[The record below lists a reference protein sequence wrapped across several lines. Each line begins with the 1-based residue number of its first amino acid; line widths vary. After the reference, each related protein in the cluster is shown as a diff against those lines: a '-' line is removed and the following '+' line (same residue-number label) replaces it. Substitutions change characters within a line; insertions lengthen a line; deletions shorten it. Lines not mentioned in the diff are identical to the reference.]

1 LVKWVYPFVVL
12 QRVKAKHNGKA
23 KREIREKEMGLAF
36 YEGVT
41 HPLL

>member
-1 LVKWVYPFVVL
+1 VVL

-36 YEGVT
+36 
-41 HPLL
+41 